1 MRGNRGVIVGAV
13 LILGI
18 VCVGGEKSK
27 KPVSAIRLTQPWS
40 RLNDLSDEQKVKM
53 DGIHRKAREEIK
65 AIEKREREEM
75 LAVLTPQQ
83 QAELREMEDQDTA
96 DKKLKAGEKNRINAT
111 TEPTP

>member
-1 MRGNRGVIVGAV
+1 MKWRVGLVVCAIFGVGVLCLGA
-13 LILGI
+13 
-18 VCVGGEKSK
+18 EKGK
-27 KPVSAIRLTQPWS
+27 KPASAIRLTQPWS
-40 RLNDLSDEQKVKM
+40 RLNDVSDEQKVKM
-53 DGIHRKAREEIK
+53 DGIHRKAREDIK
-65 AIEKREREEM
+65 AIEKREKEEM